1 VRPVRKG
8 LGCQPSILAALCLW
22 ARTQYLK
29 CITPRRFKTTTKKK
43 KKKSPALNVCFWDK
57 SVLALYCVLIA
68 GTDGLRE
75 SEERNT

>member
-1 VRPVRKG
+1 M
-8 LGCQPSILAALCLW
+8 
-22 ARTQYLK
+22 
-29 CITPRRFKTTTKKK
+29 KTSSKKK